1 MNNLF
6 LDASYVIALEIA
18 NEQNHLAASSHW
30 QSLDRKSTRFVTTSY
45 VFDEIVTFLNSRR
58 LHAKAVEIGNRL
70 LNSPSVQFIQVSET
84 IFLEA
89 WEFFQKYN
97 DKSYSLTD
105 CVSFVVMEQLKIKEA
120 LTFDH
125 HFLQAGFIKLP
136 I

>member
-1 MNNLF
+1 
-6 LDASYVIALEIA
+6 
-18 NEQNHLAASSHW
+18 
-30 QSLDRKSTRFVTTSY
+30 
-45 VFDEIVTFLNSRR
+45 VTFFNSRR
-58 LHAKAVEIGNRL
+58 LHTKAVDVGNRL
-70 LNSPSVQFIQVSET
+70 LSSRSVQFIQVSET

-105 CVSFVVMEQLKIKEA
+105 CVSFVVMEQLKIQEA
-120 LTFDH
+120 LTFDN

>member
-1 MNNLF
+1 
-6 LDASYVIALEIA
+6 
-18 NEQNHLAASSHW
+18 
-30 QSLDRKSTRFVTTSY
+30 
-45 VFDEIVTFLNSRR
+45 VTFLNSRR

-89 WEFFQKYN
+89 WELFQKYN

-120 LTFDH
+120 LTFDN

-136 I
+136 V